1 MYVNI
6 NEERIN
12 DKYYYKIENN
22 EELIKLYDQI
32 LKYFKQNY
40 PEARIN
46 YTKNYVGIKLNGE
59 FNRCWFNTTESN
71 SFDFKFRENLN
82 EKNLE
87 ENVISHRISNL
98 SDFNNLIPFIEQ
110 KMNEEQQSTREH
122 LVNRNEVLLN
132 EIQNDDSDVVKIYST
147 GSCDP
152 RTRAGRYTALL
163 QYKSHFKVVNGDLL
177 NTTANRCII
186 TGLIEAVKLLKK
198 PCKVN
203 LISSTALGVK
213 RVLRKGKDGVNADIV
228 KVLLDFLNQKQCEP
242 NFIVVEGEGEKLNNY
257 IFSKIPK

>member
-6 NEERIN
+6 NEEQID
-12 DKYYYKIENN
+12 DKFYSKIENN

-46 YTKNYVGIKLNGE
+46 YTKNYVGIKLNGLL
-59 FNRCWFNTTESN
+59 NRCWFNTTESN
-71 SFDFKFRENLN
+71 SFDFKFRENLD

-87 ENVISHRISNL
+87 ENVISHKISNL
-98 SDFNNLIPFIEQ
+98 SDFNNLMPLIEQ
-110 KMNEEQQSTREH
+110 KMNEEQHT
-122 LVNRNEVLLN
+122 NRGYLIKHKVLLN
-132 EIQNDDSDVVKIYST
+132 EIQNDDSDVVKIYSI
-147 GSCDP
+147 GSCDH
-152 RTRAGRYTALL
+152 RTRLGTYTALL
-163 QYKSHFKVVNGDLL
+163 QYKAHIKVISGDLQ
-177 NTTANRCII
+177 NTNSIRCII

-198 PCKVN
+198 PCRVN
-203 LISSTALGVK
+203 LITSTAIGVN
-213 RVLRKGKDGVNADIV
+213 RVLRKRKDGVNADVV
-228 KVLLDFLNQKQCEP
+228 KVLLDFLNQKQFDP